1 MGVEKKAQE
10 EKEQEA
16 KAVEDK
22 KEQFYAKIKSSE
34 DLGDQLQD
42 LADFLKEFT
51 GATAIYVGKLVAPK
65 KPIEEE
71 DDDRA
76 HLDEEAPKIVHFFNS
91 TKGHDF
97 IVDQILTAE

>member
-1 MGVEKKAQE
+1 M
-10 EKEQEA
+10 
-16 KAVEDK
+16 
-22 KEQFYAKIKSSE
+22 SE

-51 GATAIYVGKLVAPK
+51 GATAIYIGKLVSPK
-65 KPIEEE
+65 KEIGEE

-91 TKGHDF
+91 TPGHEF
-97 IVDQILTAE
+97 IVDQILTAEQGLTFDVFKDEEEAPAEE